1 MCINDLIA
9 ILFDIILQN
18 NIFSIVALMISWL
31 SFCYQSKISAL

>member
-18 NIFSIVALMISWL
+18 NIFSIVALMIVLVVILL
-31 SFCYQSKISAL
+31 SVKD